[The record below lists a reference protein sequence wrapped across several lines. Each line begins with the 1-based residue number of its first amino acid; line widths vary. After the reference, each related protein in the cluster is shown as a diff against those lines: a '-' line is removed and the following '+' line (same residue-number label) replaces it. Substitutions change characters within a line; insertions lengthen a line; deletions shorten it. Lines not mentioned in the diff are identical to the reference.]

1 MRALVIAMLLSVSLA
16 IAWRASLSGEPLR
29 SAACP
34 RSSLDSD
41 RAEGESLALQTFRV
55 RLDTSK
61 GPIVV
66 EVHRDWAPHGADRF
80 YELVTARYF
89 DDNRFFRVHAGQWA
103 QFGIKGDPA
112 VAKRWRAR
120 PIPDDPPKQSNVRG
134 TVTFAFA
141 EPNGRTTQVYIA
153 LKDLSDPQDAQ
164 GFVPFGRVI
173 EGMTIAD
180 RLNAEYGENA
190 GSGIRAGKQQP
201 LFDGGNAYLDRE
213 FPRLDRLLR
222 AVVLPGSR

>member
-1 MRALVIAMLLSVSLA
+1 
-16 IAWRASLSGEPLR
+16 
-29 SAACP
+29 
-34 RSSLDSD
+34 
-41 RAEGESLALQTFRV
+41 V

-66 EVHRDWAPHGADRF
+66 DVHREWAPHGADRF
-80 YELVTARYF
+80 YSLVTSGYY

-103 QFGIKGDPA
+103 QFGINGDPSVSA
-112 VAKRWRAR
+112 RWRTR
-120 PIPDDPPKQSNVRG
+120 TIPDDPPKQSNVRG

-141 EPNGRTTQVYIA
+141 EPNGRTTQAYIA

-173 EGMTIAD
+173 EGMATAD

-201 LFDGGNAYLDRE
+201 LFDGGNTYLDRE

-222 AVVLPGSR
+222 AVVLPGSK